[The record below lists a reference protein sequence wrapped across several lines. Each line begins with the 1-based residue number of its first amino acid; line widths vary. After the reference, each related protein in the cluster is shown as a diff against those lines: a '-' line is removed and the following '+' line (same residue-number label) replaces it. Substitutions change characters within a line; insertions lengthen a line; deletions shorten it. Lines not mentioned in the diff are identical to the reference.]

1 MVGKLK
7 MIKLKGI
14 YPPLKFLTYTI
25 INILIAY
32 IVFGICR
39 LVFFISNIEYFPNVE
54 IGNIIPIIKGGLM
67 FDTAGII
74 YMNILYIV
82 LMLIPLPWRETKFWQ
97 SLSKWIFIIT
107 NSLAIILNFIDS
119 VYFRYTNR
127 RTTASVFS
135 EFEKEDN
142 IGKIIG
148 DIYNI

>member
-54 IGNIIPIIKGGLM
+54 IGNIIPIIKIR
-67 FDTAGII
+67 TQI
-74 YMNILYIV
+74 
-82 LMLIPLPWRETKFWQ
+82 K
-97 SLSKWIFIIT
+97 
-107 NSLAIILNFIDS
+107 AIIPTRIKDFVRTEDRSSFDLTSMSLFIMVEFPVMFAVMFSLDDIE
-119 VYFRYTNR
+119 NEI
-127 RTTASVFS
+127 VF
-135 EFEKEDN
+135 DM
-142 IGKIIG
+142 KII
-148 DIYNI
+148 IR